1 MFVSVVIPLRIISI
15 VIPPALIGAPNR
27 LNNREFPTTKAGK
40 QSKKQPILLLHVGP
54 ADRMEPAEDAQETCD
69 CGIANTKKWIELTYV
84 KMRSLTSFI
93 RRPDAGA
100 SRGAS
105 RGQLSYLNPLIFVR
119 LVSQP
124 AAVFEEIAEKAPSP
138 GAVFFGTSLWL
149 GVAPPAFAF
158 LGASRFGLNVG
169 VVEPIFLS
177 MQALVSISLAYFAAL
192 LCGFGSA
199 ALVSQWMSPTYGAQR
214 SLGAHLALITVA
226 GAPLAL
232 GSVAHL
238 YPHVMINIV
247 VLVPM
252 LIWSLYLLYWGLP
265 IALKT
270 NRERGMLMASSLVA
284 FLFVAAVSLL
294 GTTVVLWT
302 YGIGPRI
309 WI

>member
-1 MFVSVVIPLRIISI
+1 MLSPL
-15 VIPPALIGAPNR
+15 V
-27 LNNREFPTTKAGK
+27 
-40 QSKKQPILLLHVGP
+40 
-54 ADRMEPAEDAQETCD
+54 
-69 CGIANTKKWIELTYV
+69 
-84 KMRSLTSFI
+84 
-93 RRPDAGA
+93 
-100 SRGAS
+100 
-105 RGQLSYLNPLIFVR
+105 FVR

-124 AAVFEEIAEKAPSP
+124 ASVFEEIAENAPSP
-138 GAVFFGTSLWL
+138 AAVFFGASLWL
-149 GVAPPAFAF
+149 GIAPPVFAF
-158 LGASRFGLNVG
+158 VGASQFGWNVG
-169 VVEPIFLS
+169 VVEPLFLPP
-177 MQALVSISLAYFAAL
+177 QALLSISLAYFAAL
-192 LCGFGSA
+192 LCGFMSA
-199 ALVSQWMSPTYGAQR
+199 AIVSQWMASTYGAQH

-294 GTTVVLWT
+294 GLTVVLWT
-302 YGIGPRI
+302 YGVGPRI